1 MVKIKEDYLNRKRSF
16 SIGDTVKVHF
26 KIVEGEK
33 ERIQN
38 FEGYVIGVKGKG
50 LCTTVKVRKNSFGVG
65 VERTFLLYSPRVEK
79 IDLIKKGKVRRAK
92 LYYLRAR
99 TGKSAMIKEKI
110 DTKGKSLRLKSKAK
124 AKAK

>member
-1 MVKIKEDYLNRKRSF
+1 MNLVDKIEKEHIIQISGVLVKDKDQEKAKDAIVKIKEDYLNRKRSF

-65 VERTFLLYSPRVEK
+65 VERTFL
-79 IDLIKKGKVRRAK
+79 
-92 LYYLRAR
+92 
-99 TGKSAMIKEKI
+99 
-110 DTKGKSLRLKSKAK
+110 
-124 AKAK
+124 